1 MYSGLDLKQQK
12 LVKIKGDFKMKT
24 SFIILITYYF
34 IVTFYYAIASL
45 SCWINCLDD
54 LADELETKS
63 VIEKIFHNQIAV
75 YNIYKDEYNI
85 FGIIYLEFIVTFS
98 FWHLSVLTAVSIFI
112 RFIFT
117 IGLKIMQSFLSLFKK
132 S

>member
-1 MYSGLDLKQQK
+1 
-12 LVKIKGDFKMKT
+12 MKF
-24 SFIILITYYF
+24 SYVMLMYYF
-34 IVTFYYAIASL
+34 IVTFYYASLSL

-54 LADELETKS
+54 LVEELETKS

-85 FGIIYLEFIVTFS
+85 YGIIWLEFIVTFS
-98 FWHLSVLTAVSIFI
+98 FWHLSVLAAISIFI

-117 IGLKIMQSFLSLFKK
+117 IGDKIIKKFLSLFKK